1 MLFRSSLSY
10 SAALTIAVKAV
21 VEVAEELRKADRYRF
36 PFGYGGVSGAP
47 GKLKEAISSFR
58 RGEAIGFPF
67 ASDLV
72 SLTSVTEIAA
82 CA

>member
-1 MLFRSSLSY
+1 
-10 SAALTIAVKAV
+10 V
-21 VEVAEELRKADRYRF
+21 
-36 PFGYGGVSGAP
+36 
-47 GKLKEAISSFR
+47 KLKEAISSFR